1 MEEAVSNARA
11 SRATASQ
18 PPQQSSRV
26 NVFPH
31 VYYSDC
37 FVRRIQAAR
46 FADPLAA
53 YLKMTRAAPTW
64 VIRLLAVRDSLVRWL
79 GMTPTRGFRSRAAP
93 PATVAAGDDLDF
105 FRVRS
110 SDEDKLLLTLADR
123 HFEVTIEVLLI
134 SQPQS
139 QSVYVS
145 STVNPHTVVGK
156 GYLRLIAPFHRAVV
170 RSMLNRIP

>member
-1 MEEAVSNARA
+1 MEEAVSYARA

-18 PPQQSSRV
+18 PPRQSSRG
-26 NVFPH
+26 NLFPH

-37 FVRRIQAAR
+37 FVRRFQAAR
-46 FADPLAA
+46 FTAPLAA
-53 YLKMTRAAPTW
+53 YLEMTRAAPTW
-64 VIRLLAVRDSLVRWL
+64 VIRLLAVRDGLVRWL
-79 GMTPTRGFRSRAAP
+79 GMTPTRGFSSRTTP
-93 PATVAAGDDLDF
+93 PAAVCTGDDFDF
-105 FRVRS
+105 FRVLS
-110 SDEDKLLLTLADR
+110 SDADKLLLTLEDR

-145 STVNPHTVVGK
+145 STVNPHTMVGK

-170 RSMLNRIP
+170 RSLLNRIP